1 MSMCFTLNVECSI
14 VKLSVVKILVSS
26 PKVITIQMT
35 VDSATLQQ
43 FKAIG
48 AAFAFVFSSVSLE
61 EYTIRSL
68 VMCHHGRSI
77 VHLNCSVIKGKSAYA
92 LLRDIKFL
100 LREKEQKTI
109 ENEELVPFGLLVN
122 FLWD

>member
-1 MSMCFTLNVECSI
+1 MCFTSNVECSI

-68 VMCHHGRSI
+68 VMSHHGRSI

-100 LREKEQKTI
+100 LREATR
-109 ENEELVPFGLLVN
+109 
-122 FLWD
+122 